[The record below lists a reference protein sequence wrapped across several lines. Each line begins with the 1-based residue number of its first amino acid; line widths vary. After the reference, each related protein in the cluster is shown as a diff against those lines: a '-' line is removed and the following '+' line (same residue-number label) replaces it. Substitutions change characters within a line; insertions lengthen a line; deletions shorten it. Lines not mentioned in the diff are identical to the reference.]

1 MSEKKKRLCEEHKAL
16 NMVVRLRLRLRP
28 RLLSF
33 SGERSSGYSIQHVV
47 SMSACSLKTQTM
59 SVLSQGPLAPGP
71 ELL

>member
-16 NMVVRLRLRLRP
+16 NMVVRLRLRP

-59 SVLSQGPLAPGP
+59 SVLSQGPLAPVP